1 MNQLNQSDLDQLLKI
16 TKDGF
21 SSLVYDLESQLFYI
35 GKIEDE
41 VLNYTSVSLE
51 DLKQFAGQKVFVY
64 EAKEVYKLFKNTL
77 EAPIFLDL
85 KLAAYIDN
93 SNLSFTWEDF
103 TWRYNFEN
111 FETEDFGGNINL
123 VKLFNTHKLGE
134 HFLANL
140 DGKLLDLWQ
149 GLESPLARVLAVM
162 EQNGIYIDEAKLQEI
177 SDELGAE
184 TQRLNTEIKQILNAP
199 SLNLNSP
206 AQLGPALVN
215 FGLAIKPKSSGK
227 ISTDKDTL
235 EGVITLDE
243 SGVVSKILDYR
254 TATKLNSTF
263 AVSFLGKLDENSRIH
278 GSFSQTVA
286 ATGRIS
292 SNSPNLQNIPIR
304 HPKYGPLLRSCI
316 AASNGKQLV
325 SADYS
330 QIELRLLAHFSGD
343 ETLRAAFENGQDVH
357 QRTASEIFEV
367 PLEQVTKEQR
377 RVGKTL
383 NFALLYQQGPQATGK
398 QLGIS
403 TKEASKI
410 IAKYFEKFVKVRPY
424 LDGTLE
430 FARKNG
436 YVETL
441 FGRRRYFDYI
451 NSTDGFLRS
460 GEERAAC
467 NAPLQ
472 GSNADLIKRA
482 MINLQTRIETE
493 KLPAKIILTVH
504 DELVVE
510 VDSSFSDKMKEIVI
524 EEMNLGQPLQVPIL
538 VEAGVGDNWAEA
550 K

>member
-1 MNQLNQSDLDQLLKI
+1 MKHNPVDKSKLQGNL
-16 TKDGF
+16 
-21 SSLVYDLESQLFYI
+21 SLVYDLEKKLFLL
-35 GKIEDE
+35 GKIEGE
-41 VLNYTSVSLE
+41 SLNYASVSVE
-51 DLKQFAGQKVFVY
+51 ELKEFAGQKVFVY
-64 EAKEVYKLFKNTL
+64 ESKEVYKLFENTL
-77 EAPIFLDL
+77 QAPTFLDL

-93 SNLSFTWEDF
+93 SNLGFAWDDF
-103 TWRYNFEN
+103 QWRYSLEKF
-111 FETEDFGGNINL
+111 TKEDFGGDENL
-123 VKLFNTHKLGE
+123 AKLWHTQKVGE
-134 HFLANL
+134 HFLDKL
-140 DGKLLDLWQ
+140 DSKLLELWQ

-162 EQNGIYIDEAKLQEI
+162 EQNGIYIDESKLQEI
-177 SDELGAE
+177 SDELAAE
-184 TQRLNTEIKQILNAP
+184 TERLKIEIKKILNTP

-206 AQLGPALVN
+206 LQLGPALVN
-215 FGLAIKPKSSGK
+215 FGLAIKAKGSGK
-227 ISTDKDTL
+227 IPTDKDTL
-235 EGVITLDE
+235 ESLIAIDV

-254 TATKLNSTF
+254 TVTKLNSTF

-278 GSFSQTVA
+278 GSFSQTGA

-316 AASNGKQLV
+316 AASSGKKLV

-343 ETLRAAFENGQDVH
+343 ETLLAAFANGEDVH

-367 PLEQVTKEQR
+367 PLDQVTKEQR

-410 IAKYFEKFVKVRPY
+410 VAKYFEKFTKVRPY
-424 LDGTLE
+424 LDSTLE

-441 FGRRRYFDYI
+441 FGRRRYFDHI
-451 NSTDGFLRS
+451 NSSDGFMRS
-460 GEERAAC
+460 TDERAAC

-482 MINLQTRIETE
+482 MINLQTKIETE
-493 KLPAKIILTVH
+493 NLPAKIILTVH

-510 VDSSFSDKMKEIVI
+510 VDSDFAEKMRGIVVDQ
-524 EEMNLGQPLQVPIL
+524 MNLGQPLKVSIL

>member
-1 MNQLNQSDLDQLLKI
+1 MNSYNQISLDQLVK
-16 TKDGF
+16 TSEKDIL
-21 SSLVYDLESQLFYI
+21 SLVYDIEKKLFLI

-41 VLNYTSVSLE
+41 VLSYATVKFE
-51 DLKQFAGQKVFVY
+51 ELKTLVDQKVFVY
-64 EAKEVYKLFKNTL
+64 EAKEVYKLFENTL
-77 EAPIFLDL
+77 DAPAFLDL

-93 SNLSFTWEDF
+93 SNLGFAWEDF
-103 TWRYNFEN
+103 QWRYSLEKF
-111 FETEDFGGNINL
+111 TKDDFGGDL
-123 VKLFNTHKLGE
+123 SLAKLFHTQKLGE
-134 HFLANL
+134 YFLQNL
-140 DGKLLDLWQ
+140 DPKLLDLWQ
-149 GLESPLARVLAVM
+149 NLESPLARVLAVM
-162 EQNGIYIDEAKLQEI
+162 EQSGIYIDESKLQEI
-177 SDELGAE
+177 SHELATE
-184 TQRLNTEIKQILNAP
+184 TEKLKSEIKTILKSP

-206 AQLGPALVN
+206 LQLGPALVN
-215 FGLAIKPKSSGK
+215 FGLAIKAKGSGK
-227 ISTDKDTL
+227 IPTDKDTL
-235 EGVITLDE
+235 EGLIALDG
-243 SGVVSKILDYR
+243 SGVVTKILDYR
-254 TATKLNSTF
+254 TVTKLNSTF

-278 GSFSQTVA
+278 GNYSQTGA

-292 SNSPNLQNIPIR
+292 SSSPGLQNIPIR

-316 AASNGKQLV
+316 AASTGNKLV

-343 ETLRAAFENGQDVH
+343 ETLLKAFSNGEDVH
-357 QRTASEIFEV
+357 ERTASEIFEV
-367 PLEQVTKEQR
+367 ALEDITKEQR

-410 IAKYFEKFVKVRPY
+410 VAKYFEKFPKVRPY
-424 LDGTLE
+424 LDSTLD

-441 FGRRRYFDYI
+441 FGRRRYFDHI
-451 NSTDGFLRS
+451 NSGDGFLRS
-460 GEERAAC
+460 TDERAAC

-472 GSNADLIKRA
+472 GSNADLLKRA
-482 MINLQTRIETE
+482 MINLQAKIETE
-493 KLPAKIILTVH
+493 NISAKIILTVH

-510 VDSSFSDKMKEIVI
+510 VESSLADKMKDIVV
-524 EEMNLGQPLQVPIL
+524 EQMNLGQPLKVPVV